1 MKIAVMGAGALGGYF
16 GGRLAA
22 AGADVSFIARGAHLA
37 ALKAEGLRVESPLG
51 DLHLPQVKAT
61 EDPAEIGPVDLVL
74 FLVKL
79 PDTRAAARA
88 LSPLLGPETGVL
100 SLQNGVEAWGWI
112 GEEIGAAHVMGGTAQ
127 IPADIRAPGVVRH
140 SGPFARVTFGE
151 FGGAESARARA
162 LLAAFRAAGVEVSLV
177 ADIEV
182 KIWEKFVMLS
192 AFSALTAL
200 TRLPIGPVRETPET
214 RGLLARA
221 IAETHAVGRAERP
234 ALAADYAERA
244 MGFVDAAPAG
254 MRSSMLDDLLRGRPL
269 ELAYLSGAVARL
281 GARHGIETPV
291 HDFVAK
297 ALSPFAAG
305 APKG

>member
-61 EDPAEIGPVDLVL
+61 DDPAEIGPVDLVL

-88 LSPLLGPETGVL
+88 LAPLLGPETGVL

-112 GEEIGAAHVMGGTAQ
+112 GEEIGAERVMGGTAQ

-140 SGPFARVTFGE
+140 SGPFARVMFGE
-151 FGGAESARARA
+151 FGGAETARARA

-177 ADIEV
+177 PDIEV

-200 TRLPIGPVRETPET
+200 TRLPIGPVRENAET

-221 IAETHAVGRAERP
+221 IAETHAVGRAAQP

-269 ELAYLSGAVARL
+269 ELAHLSGAVARL
-281 GARHGIETPV
+281 GAERGIGTPV

-297 ALSPFAAG
+297 ALSPFASG
-305 APKG
+305 APKA

>member
-88 LSPLLGPETGVL
+88 LAPLLGPETGVL

-112 GEEIGAAHVMGGTAQ
+112 GEEIGAGRVMGGTAQ
-127 IPADIRAPGVVRH
+127 IPADIRAPGVIRH
-140 SGPFARVTFGE
+140 SGPFARVAFGE
-151 FGGAESARARA
+151 FGGAETGRARA
-162 LLAAFRAAGVEVSLV
+162 LLAAFEAAGVEVSL
-177 ADIEV
+177 APDIEV

-200 TRLPIGPVRETPET
+200 TRLPIGPVRENPET

-234 ALAADYAERA
+234 ALAADYADRA

-281 GARHGIETPV
+281 GAERGIETPV

-297 ALSPFAAG
+297 ALSPFASG
-305 APKG
+305 APKA